1 MKKLFFVASLSLAFM
16 SLSAQ
21 TEKGNWYFGGDT
33 SLGFASTNAQA
44 ESDGKTVGDKY
55 TVSKLSFKPSAN
67 YFVIDNLS
75 VGLGILFE
83 STTEKDGSDSDTT
96 STTAILPT
104 GTYFFKTESSVVPY
118 VGVGAGLMSVSS
130 GDQDEDKYSGFAFG
144 ANGGLAYFVNNSVSV
159 NLGLTYLNSSLKN
172 KKESKN
178 VIKSGAFG
186 VSVGFGI
193 FL

>member
-33 SLGFASTNAQA
+33 SLGFASTNSQA
-44 ESDGKTVGDKY
+44 ESDGKTVGDKL

-83 STTEKDGSDSDTT
+83 STTEKDGSDSDTV
-96 STTAILPT
+96 STTAILP
-104 GTYFFKTESSVVPY
+104 GVKYFFNSGNSFVPY
-118 VGVGAGLMSVSS
+118 VGVGAGLISVSA
-130 GDQDEDKYSGFAFG
+130 GDYDEEKYSGFAFG
-144 ANGGLAYFVNNSVSV
+144 ANGGFAYFVNESVSLNV
-159 NLGLTYLNSSLKN
+159 GLTYLNSNMKN
-172 KKESKN
+172 KKESSY
-178 VIKSGAFG
+178 VVKSGAFG
-186 VSVGFGI
+186 VIVGFGI